1 MTITSCKRRWNHT
14 VSVYQQAMQA
24 QNMMWPPALATAAA
38 ALLNVPVNLILIQYA
53 GFSGA
58 AAAFSVSRVLMLLIL
73 LGELS
78 SHVTVGNFSSHQ
90 AVTLWPVLIFQKII
104 EYGMYHAF
112 VNPPTEDTMYN
123 CAY

>member
-1 MTITSCKRRWNHT
+1 MIITSRKLRRNHT
-14 VSVYQQAMQA
+14 VSVFQQAMQA

-73 LGELS
+73 LGE
-78 SHVTVGNFSSHQ
+78 FSSNVKIGILHHLQ
-90 AVTLWPVLIFQKII
+90 ALKLWLMLTP
-104 EYGMYHAF
+104 
-112 VNPPTEDTMYN
+112 
-123 CAY
+123 